1 MSTAANYRTNKIFIY
16 TASVAV
22 IVIAA
27 VFSSMIS
34 ARNIFQ
40 PTTETRKIVGKLMAS
55 FPDRQYVIFK
65 VQTESGID
73 LEVFEKDLS
82 GLQKLKQK
90 FSFLDDTEAF
100 LMMNEN
106 SENLALIDYDKDG
119 FQDIVMP
126 TVDKNGNSR
135 LNIFKYNAELQ
146 QFMPQLLEE

>member
-1 MSTAANYRTNKIFIY
+1 M
-16 TASVAV
+16 
-22 IVIAA
+22 
-27 VFSSMIS
+27 
-34 ARNIFQ
+34 
-40 PTTETRKIVGKLMAS
+40 
-55 FPDRQYVIFK
+55 
-65 VQTESGID
+65 
-73 LEVFEKDLS
+73 
-82 GLQKLKQK
+82 QKLKQK

-146 QFMPQLLEE
+146 QFMPQLLHVLPHRHATHPQFGGEGAA